1 MDLKVRK
8 VWDSPAPDS
17 YQPDLAHR
25 KMMQRTAN
33 KHMFPQ
39 ARRHIDTRLCKHCK
53 LISNLPRYQ

>member
-17 YQPDLAHR
+17 YQPDIAH
-25 KMMQRTAN
+25 KLMMQRRPN

-39 ARRHIDTRLCKHCK
+39 ARRHIDTRLCKNSSDH
-53 LISNLPRYQ
+53 Y